1 MRIQNMPNSHV
12 IQYLDNECSV
22 QIPAEFLEQLGI
34 QAGECVELTCRDDA
48 ITLVKAGSPDSGAGD
63 ASL

>member
-1 MRIQNMPNSHV
+1 MPNSHV
-12 IQYLDNECSV
+12 IQYL
-22 QIPAEFLEQLGI
+22 PAEFLEQLGI

>member
-1 MRIQNMPNSHV
+1 M

-48 ITLVKAGSPDSGAGD
+48 ITLVKAGSSDSGAGD

>member
-1 MRIQNMPNSHV
+1 MPNSHV
-12 IQYLDNECSV
+12 IQYLDNEFGI

-34 QAGECVELTCRDDA
+34 QEGENVELTCQDGA
-48 ITLVKAGSPDSGAGD
+48 ITLVKAGSDSGD

>member
-1 MRIQNMPNSHV
+1 MPNSHV

-34 QAGECVELTCRDDA
+34 QAGECVELT
-48 ITLVKAGSPDSGAGD
+48 
-63 ASL
+63 